1 MSKNEMNEER
11 LKEVL
16 EYILSERNNC
26 KVKVTIIKQNDNNK
40 PLNEEIKSQ
49 AFWLVLG
56 FVVEVLYIYKTI
68 DFNGNKVMWFI
79 YNEFIF

>member
-26 KVKVTIIKQNDNNK
+26 KVKVTIIKQNDNSK
-40 PLNEEIKSQ
+40 QLNEEIKSQ
-49 AFWLVLG
+49 AF
-56 FVVEVLYIYKTI
+56 
-68 DFNGNKVMWFI
+68 
-79 YNEFIF
+79 